1 MSNIPRTINGYLQQ
15 LYAALQGADPALIQ
29 DALYDAEEHLR
40 AELAEHPELG
50 EAVMIARIYT
60 SYGAPEEVADI
71 YRVKEGQVQQAL
83 RTPRAPPRAS
93 TFGKFFSVLS
103 DTRAYTA
110 LFYMLLSLV
119 TGIFYF
125 VWTITG
131 LSLSLGFMVLII
143 GIPFAILFFGS
154 VRALALV
161 EGRLVEAMLDV
172 RMPRR
177 PLYTEIGQPI
187 RGRIKTFFTDPRSWS
202 TLIYMLLMLPL
213 GIVYFV
219 LSIFSLSMVISL
231 IFGPII
237 KAITGVGIININDVG
252 YAPPLWAE
260 PFTLVAGIVLLCGVL
275 HMARGIGHLHG
286 QLAKHMLVMR

>member
-1 MSNIPRTINGYLQQ
+1 MSTIPKTISAYLQQ
-15 LYAALQGADPALIQ
+15 LHAALQGADPALIQ

-40 AELAEHPELG
+40 AELAEHPDVD
-50 EAVMIARIYT
+50 EAAMIACIVT

-83 RTPRAPPRAS
+83 RTPRTPRAS
-93 TFGKFFSVLS
+93 AFGKFFGVLT
-103 DTRAYTA
+103 DPRAYAA
-110 LFYMLLSLV
+110 LFYMLLSLG

-131 LSLSLGFMVLII
+131 LSLSLGLIVLII
-143 GIPFAILFFGS
+143 GIPFTILFFGS

-161 EGRLVEAMLDV
+161 EGRLVEVMLDV

-177 PLYTEIGQPI
+177 PLYTEIGLPI
-187 RGRIKTFFTDPRSWS
+187 RSRIKTFFTDPRSWS

-213 GIVYFV
+213 GVLYFV
-219 LSIFSLSMVISL
+219 VGIVGLSFVVAL
-231 IFGPII
+231 IFGPIV
-237 KAITGVGIININDVG
+237 KGFTGYGIININDVAYG
-252 YAPPLWAE
+252 PPLWAE
-260 PFTLVAGIVLLCGVL
+260 PLTLVAGILLLCVVL
-275 HMARGIGHLHG
+275 HMARGLGRVHG

>member
-1 MSNIPRTINGYLQQ
+1 MSNIPKTINEYLQQ

-40 AELAEHPELG
+40 AELAEHPG
-50 EAVMIARIYT
+50 VDEAAMIARIVT
-60 SYGAPEEVADI
+60 SYGAPDEVADI
-71 YRVKEGQVQQAL
+71 YRIKEGQVQQAL

-93 TFGKFFSVLS
+93 AFGKFFGVLA

-110 LFYMLLSLV
+110 LFYMLLSLG

-125 VWTITG
+125 VWTVTG

-177 PLYTEIGQPI
+177 PPYAEIGLPI
-187 RGRIKTFFTDPRSWS
+187 RSRIKTFFTDPRSWS
-202 TLIYMLLMLPL
+202 TLIYMLLMCPL
-213 GIVYFV
+213 GVLYFTFCITGMSFV
-219 LSIFSLSMVISL
+219 LALM
-231 IFGPII
+231 FGPII
-237 KAITGVGIININDVG
+237 KAVTGYGILNINDVA

-275 HMARGIGHLHG
+275 HMARGIGHMHG

>member
-1 MSNIPRTINGYLQQ
+1 MSTIPKTINAYLQQ
-15 LYAALQGADPALIQ
+15 LHAALQGADPALIQ

-40 AELAEHPELG
+40 AELAEHPDVD
-50 EAVMIARIYT
+50 EAAMIARIVT
-60 SYGAPEEVADI
+60 SYGAPGEVADI

-83 RTPRAPPRAS
+83 RIPRAPARAS
-93 TFGKFFSVLS
+93 AFGKFFSVLS

-110 LFYMLLSLV
+110 LFFMLLSLG

-131 LSLSLGFMVLII
+131 LSLSLGLMVLII

-177 PLYTEIGQPI
+177 PPYTEIGLPI
-187 RGRIKTFFTDPRSWS
+187 SGRIKTFFTDPRSWS
-202 TLIYMLLMLPL
+202 TVIYMLLMLPL

-219 LSIFSLSMVISL
+219 LSIFSLSMVIAL

-237 KAITGVGIININDVG
+237 KAITGVGIVNINDVG

-260 PFTLVAGIVLLCGVL
+260 PITLVAGIVLLCGVL
-275 HMARGIGHLHG
+275 RMARGIGHLHG